1 MKNWKRE
8 ISRTKKRFESQ
19 KRQNPMVAETEERRK
34 KIIILIKLIFK
45 EVFLVIFQTVLK
57 KLEATNLKITISP
70 IR

>member
-8 ISRTKKRFESQ
+8 ISRMKKRFESQ